1 MLSTVKSDLQHI
13 KILDF
18 TTEQGIDCP
27 LLKLTY
33 QLFGRL
39 LGTAPIVL
47 INHAL
52 TGNSNV
58 CGVNGW
64 WKSLV
69 GEDKC
74 IDTNQY
80 TVLAFNIPGNGFDN
94 DKENLIDNYKDFT
107 ARDIAKIFGLGLQE
121 LKIHSLYAVIG
132 GSVGGGIAWELAT
145 LNPKFIEHLI
155 PIASDWKSTD
165 WLIANCYL
173 QDLILN
179 NSSNPIADARVHA
192 MLCYRTP
199 TSFKTKF
206 DRTTNE
212 SLGIFNIES
221 WLNHHGRK
229 LQERF
234 YLSTYKLMN
243 QLLKTIDISRGRE
256 NFEEAVSAIESHI
269 HIVGVN
275 SDLFFTVDE
284 NKETYHKLKELN
296 VKTTYYEIQSIHG
309 HDAFLIE
316 YEQLKAFLNPIFKN
330 KIKKVA

>member
-1 MLSTVKSDLQHI
+1 MLAVERSVLQHI

-18 TTEQGIDCP
+18 TSELGIHIP
-27 LLKLTY
+27 MLKLAY
-33 QLFGRL
+33 QLFGKP

-58 CGVNGW
+58 CGVDGW
-64 WKSLV
+64 WKNLV
-69 GEDKC
+69 GENKC
-74 IDTNQY
+74 IDTHEY
-80 TVLAFNIPGNGFDN
+80 TILAFNIPGNGFDN
-94 DKENLIDNYKDFT
+94 DQENLIDNYKDFT
-107 ARDIAKIFGLGLQE
+107 ARDIASIFILGLHK
-121 LKIHSLYAVIG
+121 LKIQSLYAVIG
-132 GSVGGGIAWELAT
+132 GSVGGGIAWELVA
-145 LNPKFIEHLI
+145 LQPKLIDHVI

-165 WLIANCYL
+165 WLIANCFL
-173 QDLILN
+173 QDRILN
-179 NSSNPIADARVHA
+179 NSLNPIEDARVHA

-199 TSFKTKF
+199 ISFKTKF

-212 SLGIFNIES
+212 SLGVFNIES
-221 WLNHHGRK
+221 WLIHHGKK

-243 QLLKTIDISRGRE
+243 QLLKTIDITRDRE
-256 NFEEAVSAIESHI
+256 EFETVVSEIQSHI
-269 HIVGVN
+269 HIIGVN
-275 SDLFFTVDE
+275 SDLFFTASE

-296 VKTTYYEIQSIHG
+296 IKTDYYEIQSIHG

-316 YEQLKAFLNPIFKN
+316 YEQLSEFLSPIFKN

>member
-1 MLSTVKSDLQHI
+1 MLTIVKSNLHQI

-18 TTEQGIDCP
+18 TTEQGANYP
-27 LLKLTY
+27 LISLTY
-33 QLFGRL
+33 QIFGKP
-39 LGTAPIVL
+39 LGETPIVM

-58 CGVNGW
+58 CGTNGW
-64 WKSLV
+64 WNNLV
-69 GEDKC
+69 GENKC
-74 IDTNQY
+74 IDLLKY
-80 TVLAFNIPGNGFDN
+80 TVIAFNIPGNGFDN
-94 DKENLIDNYKDFT
+94 DKSNLIDAYEDFT
-107 ARDIAKIFGLGLQE
+107 TRDVAEIFGIGLHE
-121 LKIHSLYAVIG
+121 LKIESLFAVIG
-132 GSVGGGIAWELAT
+132 GSVGGGIAWELAA
-145 LNPKFIEHLI
+145 LQPGLIEHVI

-165 WLIANCYL
+165 WLIANCFL
-173 QDLILN
+173 QDRILN
-179 NSSNPIADARVHA
+179 NSTNPIEDARVHA

-199 TSFKTKF
+199 VSFKTKF

-221 WLNHHGRK
+221 WLVHHGKK

-234 YLSTYKLMN
+234 FLSTYKLMN
-243 QLLKTIDISRGRE
+243 QLLKTIDISRARGS
-256 NFEEAVSAIESHI
+256 FEEAVSTIESHI

-284 NKETYHKLKELN
+284 NKETYQKLKELN
-296 VKTTYYEIQSIHG
+296 IKTSYYEIKSIHG

-316 YEQLKAFLNPIFKN
+316 YKQLENFLSPIFKN

>member
-1 MLSTVKSDLQHI
+1 MDLKYI
-13 KILDF
+13 EILDF
-18 TTEQGIDCP
+18 KTEHGKAVSVTLSYQVFGKP
-27 LLKLTY
+27 LNET
-33 QLFGRL
+33 
-39 LGTAPIVL
+39 PVVL
-47 INHAL
+47 VNHAL

-58 CGVNGW
+58 CGVDGW

-80 TVLAFNIPGNGFDN
+80 TILAFNIPGNGFDN
-94 DKENLIDNYKDFT
+94 YKENLIDNYKDFT
-107 ARDIAKIFGLGLQE
+107 ARDIAKIFALGLQE
-121 LKIHSLYAVIG
+121 LKIQSLYAVIG

-145 LNPKFIEHLI
+145 LHPNLIENLI

-199 TSFKTKF
+199 ASFKTKF

-221 WLNHHGRK
+221 WLTHHGRK
-229 LQERF
+229 LKERF
-234 YLSTYKLMN
+234 HLSTYKLMN

-284 NKETYHKLKELN
+284 NKETYHKLNELK
-296 VKTTYYEIQSIHG
+296 VKTTFYEINSIHG

-316 YEQLKAFLNPIFKN
+316 YEQLSKFLTPIFK
-330 KIKKVA
+330 KSIKKVA